1 MKIIFLYYF
10 INDDN
15 LGDYDI
21 NNNKK
26 NSNEDNLNKMN
37 YEFFP
42 NDGDINN
49 NQMMN
54 QNRKGYNSAN
64 KQGKTQ
70 KNDILG
76 FNNDF
81 LNNNKTIKH

>member
-1 MKIIFLYYF
+1 MKRKFS
-10 INDDN
+10 NEKN
-15 LGDYDI
+15 I

-26 NSNEDNLNKMN
+26 NSNEDYFNKMN
-37 YEFFP
+37 YEFFQ
-42 NDGDINN
+42 NDGDINI

-70 KNDILG
+70 KMIFQDLIMI
-76 FNNDF
+76 F
-81 LNNNKTIKH
+81 